1 VKTCLALLLGAL
13 LLCMAAGAQAVSGG
27 AAAYERA
34 NALFEK
40 QQFDAALKEL
50 DVALRADPRLVPAL
64 TLKAKLAMMI
74 NRYDVA
80 RECLNTAVAAD
91 PAGWYPQFLLGF
103 LFYRQDKMPDAEREL
118 RKAQKL
124 NPSDPRSALYLGL
137 TEETLG
143 RDAEA
148 LAQYERAMRLEEA
161 TGHPHAEAWIT
172 CARLLM
178 VDGDLDRAGK
188 LLAEAARMEPASRD
202 AQFELARLALRQDKA
217 AEAIAAGEK
226 ALRLKGETADRQ
238 IHFLLVQA
246 YRMAGRDAEAARHA
260 AAIRGGERTPGR

>member
-1 VKTCLALLLGAL
+1 MKFVLALLLGITASW
-13 LLCMAAGAQAVSGG
+13 AQTASSGT
-27 AAAYERA
+27 AAYNRA
-34 NALFEK
+34 NVLFEK
-40 QQFDAALKEL
+40 QQFDAALSEL
-50 DVALRADPRLVPAL
+50 DAALRADPQLVPAL
-64 TLKAKLAMMI
+64 TLKAKLAMAI

-80 RECLNTAVAAD
+80 RECLDRALAAD
-91 PAGWYPQFLLGF
+91 PSGAYPQFLLGF

-118 RKAQKL
+118 QKAEKL

-143 RDAEA
+143 RTADA

-161 TGHPHAEAWIT
+161 GGHANAEPWLA

-178 VDGDLDRAGK
+178 VEGDLDRAGK
-188 LLAEAARMEPASRD
+188 LLAGAAQIEPNSRD
-202 AQFELARLALRQDKA
+202 VQFETARLALKKSNS

-226 ALRLKGETADRQ
+226 SLRLKGETADRQ

-246 YRMAGRDAEAARHA
+246 YRMAGRDADAARH
-260 AAIRGGERTPGR
+260 

>member
-1 VKTCLALLLGAL
+1 VKTCLALLL
-13 LLCMAAGAQAVSGG
+13 CITAAYAQN
-27 AAAYERA
+27 AAYERA

-40 QQFDAALKEL
+40 QQFDASLKEL
-50 DVALRADPRLVPAL
+50 DNALQANPKLVPAL

-80 RECLNTAVAAD
+80 RECLDTALAAD
-91 PAGWYPQFLLGF
+91 PSGSYPQFLLGF

-118 RKAQKL
+118 QKAQKL

-143 RDAEA
+143 RAPEA
-148 LAQYERAMRLEEA
+148 MAQYERAMRLEEA
-161 TGHPHAEAWIT
+161 TGHPNAEAWID

-178 VDGDLDRAGK
+178 VEGNLDRAGK
-188 LLAEAARMEPASRD
+188 LLADAMRIEPNSRD
-202 AQFELARLALRQDKA
+202 AQFEFARLALKKGNA
-217 AEAIAAGEK
+217 PEAIAAGEK
-226 ALRLKGETADRQ
+226 ALRLTGETADRQ

-246 YRMAGRDAEAARHA
+246 YRLAGKDTEASQHA
-260 AAIRGGERTPGR
+260 AAIREAEGK

>member
-1 VKTCLALLLGAL
+1 MKLCVAL
-13 LLCMAAGAQAVSGG
+13 LLCFTASAQT
-27 AAAYERA
+27 AAYDRA

-40 QQFDAALKEL
+40 GEFDASLKEL
-50 DVALRADPRLVPAL
+50 DTALHTNPKLVPAL

-80 RECLNTAVAAD
+80 RECLDTAVAAD
-91 PAGWYPQFLLGF
+91 PSGSYPQFLLGF

-118 RKAQKL
+118 QKAQKL

-143 RDAEA
+143 HLPEA
-148 LAQYERAMRLEEA
+148 MAQYERAMRLEEA
-161 TGHPHAEAWIT
+161 TGHPNAEAWIV

-178 VDGDLDRAGK
+178 VEGNLERAGK
-188 LLAEAARMEPASRD
+188 LLAEAVRIEPNSRD
-202 AQFELARLALRQDKA
+202 ARFQSARLALKKGDTT
-217 AEAIAAGEK
+217 EAIATGEK
-226 ALRLKGETADRQ
+226 ALRLSGETADRQ

-246 YRMAGRDAEAARHA
+246 YRMAGRDAEATQHA
-260 AAIRGGERTPGR
+260 AAIREREGN

>member
-1 VKTCLALLLGAL
+1 MKLCLALLLCIA
-13 LLCMAAGAQAVSGG
+13 AVS
-27 AAAYERA
+27 AQTAAYDRA

-40 QQFDAALKEL
+40 GQFDASLKEL
-50 DVALRADPRLVPAL
+50 NNALRANPKLVPAL

-80 RECLNTAVAAD
+80 RQCLDTALAVD
-91 PAGWYPQFLLGF
+91 PAGSYPQFLLGF

-143 RDAEA
+143 NTSEA
-148 LAQYERAMRLEEA
+148 MAQYERAMRLEEA
-161 TGHPHAEAWIT
+161 TGHPNAEAWIDG
-172 CARLLM
+172 ARLLM
-178 VDGDLDRAGK
+178 VEGNLDRAGK
-188 LLAEAARMEPASRD
+188 LLADAVRIEPDSRD
-202 AQFELARLALRQDKA
+202 AQFESARLALKKGNTT
-217 AEAIAAGEK
+217 EAIAAGEK
-226 ALRLKGETADRQ
+226 ALRLRGETADRQ

-246 YRMAGRDAEAARHA
+246 YRIVGRDAEAAQHA
-260 AAIRGGERTPGR
+260 ARIREGEGK

>member
-1 VKTCLALLLGAL
+1 VRICLALLL
-13 LLCMAAGAQAVSGG
+13 CIAAGAQAASTG
-27 AAAYERA
+27 AAAYDRA

-40 QQFDAALKEL
+40 GQFDAALSEL
-50 DVALRADPRLVPAL
+50 DTALRADPELVPAL
-64 TLKAKLAMMI
+64 TLKAKLAMAI

-80 RECLNTAVAAD
+80 RECLDRALAAD

-118 RKAQKL
+118 QKAQKL

-143 RDAEA
+143 RTAEA

-161 TGHPHAEAWIT
+161 AGHANAEPWIA

-178 VDGDLDRAGK
+178 VEGDLDRAAR
-188 LLAEAARMEPASRD
+188 LLADAARIEPNSRD
-202 AQFELARLALRQDKA
+202 VQFETARLALQKSNSAD
-217 AEAIAAGEK
+217 AIAAGEK

-246 YRMAGRDAEAARHA
+246 YRMAGRDADAARHA
-260 AAIRGGERTPGR
+260 AAIRANEGQ

>member
-1 VKTCLALLLGAL
+1 MKLCVAL
-13 LLCMAAGAQAVSGG
+13 LLCCTAVS
-27 AAAYERA
+27 AQTAAYDRA

-40 QQFDAALKEL
+40 GEFNASLKEL
-50 DVALRADPRLVPAL
+50 DSALQANPKLVPAL

-80 RECLNTAVAAD
+80 RECLDTALAAD
-91 PAGWYPQFLLGF
+91 PTGSYPQFLLGF

-118 RKAQKL
+118 QKAQKL

-143 RDAEA
+143 RLPEA
-148 LAQYERAMRLEEA
+148 MAQYERAMRLEET
-161 TGHPHAEAWIT
+161 TGHPNAEAWID

-178 VDGDLDRAGK
+178 VEGNLARAGK
-188 LLAEAARMEPASRD
+188 LLADAVRIEPNSRD
-202 AQFELARLALRQDKA
+202 AQFQSARLAVQTGNT

-226 ALRLKGETADRQ
+226 ALRLRGETADRQ

-246 YRMAGRDAEAARHA
+246 YRQAGRDAEAAQHA
-260 AAIRGGERTPGR
+260 AKIREGEGK

>member
-1 VKTCLALLLGAL
+1 MKTCLALLFCIA
-13 LLCMAAGAQAVSGG
+13 AVS
-27 AAAYERA
+27 AQTTAYDRA

-40 QQFDAALKEL
+40 GQFDASLKEL
-50 DVALRADPRLVPAL
+50 DNALNANPKLVPAL

-80 RECLNTAVAAD
+80 RECLDTALAAD
-91 PAGWYPQFLLGF
+91 PAGSYPQFLLGF

-143 RDAEA
+143 NTTEA
-148 LAQYERAMRLEEA
+148 MAQYERAMRLEEA
-161 TGHPHAEAWIT
+161 TGHPNTEAWID

-178 VDGDLDRAGK
+178 VEGNLDRAGK
-188 LLAEAARMEPASRD
+188 LLADAVRIEPNSRD
-202 AQFELARLALRQDKA
+202 EQFESARLALKKGNTT
-217 AEAIAAGEK
+217 EAIAAGEK
-226 ALRLKGETADRQ
+226 ALRLTGETADRQ

-246 YRMAGRDAEAARHA
+246 YRMAGKDAEAARHA
-260 AAIRGGERTPGR
+260 TKIREGEGK